1 MTYTLCFQAARTVDP
16 KGRSWN
22 RLKTA
27 INQPDFV
34 NDPATYDQDTSAQVV
49 HEVDYGTRAT
59 AVAGT

>member
-1 MTYTLCFQAARTVDP
+1 MDP

-34 NDPATYDQDTSAQVV
+34 NDAATYEEDTASQVV
-49 HEVDYGTRAT
+49 HEADYGNRQT
-59 AVAGT
+59 AGVAG

>member
-1 MTYTLCFQAARTVDP
+1 MDP

-34 NDPATYDQDTSAQVV
+34 NDPATYEEDTASQVV
-49 HEVDYGTRAT
+49 HEIDYGTRQT
-59 AVAGT
+59 AGVGG